1 MAEKYVYRPLIH
13 ENFKDF
19 ARLYYAVY
27 NYQPSVEE
35 IQKKISALTDDAG
48 CIGYLAYAEQNE
60 VAAFYGVFPKPIRIG
75 LSSIVGAQS
84 GSTMTH
90 PSHRN
95 QGLFKKLA
103 RLTYDECKIRKV
115 DFVYG
120 IPNQYSFKGFQSLGW
135 SFLYHMTAVT
145 LPLPTLSFF
154 RYMRSSKSDDYFL
167 PPQSIEK
174 LYIFKFFN
182 RDENPQS
189 ANEIRAVAASQV
201 IILNEI
207 KLTVKVTRLN
217 QWRIGEIYI
226 PNGTSRLTCYLT
238 LFALI
243 TEMLLHNASLMSFFA
258 QPHDSSLQKFF
269 PTFLYRRSLQLGVL
283 NISGY
288 LTEQE
293 IKSITIKYK
302 DYDTF

>member
-1 MAEKYVYRPLIH
+1 MAEKYVYKPLTH

-19 ARLYYAVY
+19 AHLYCAVY
-27 NYQPSVEE
+27 NYQPSVEQ
-35 IQKKISALTDDAG
+35 IQNKFSALTDDAG
-48 CIGYLAYAEQNE
+48 CIGYLAYSEQNE
-60 VAAFYGVFPKPIRIG
+60 VAAFYGVFPKPIRFG
-75 LSSIVGAQS
+75 LSSVIGAQS

-103 RLTYDECKIRKV
+103 RLTYDESKIRKV

-145 LPLPTLSFF
+145 LPLPTISFF

-167 PPQSIEK
+167 APQSIEK

-182 RDENPQS
+182 REENPQN
-189 ANEIRAVAASQV
+189 ANKIQAGAASQV
-201 IILNEI
+201 IMLNEI

-217 QWRIGEIYI
+217 QWRIGEIDI
-226 PNGTSRLTCYLT
+226 PKGKSRLTCYLT

-243 TEMLLHNASLMSFFA
+243 SEMLLHNASLMSFFA
-258 QPHDSSLQKFF
+258 QPHDTSLQKFF
-269 PTFLYRRSLQLGVL
+269 PKFLYRRSLQLGVL
-283 NISGY
+283 NISET
-288 LTEQE
+288 LNEQE
-293 IKSITIKYK
+293 IKNVTIKYK